1 MSLTLN
7 QLLLLILTFAA
18 VVAVTYLVMF
28 LSQLRKTAQE
38 AEKTLIEV
46 RSLVNNLNTTSQ
58 QVNEKIENL
67 GEVVEAG
74 KKAAVTISE
83 ASMLLSTRFMRPA
96 SRYWPILFPLIR
108 LGVRQ
113 LKKKNGRAF
122 GSAV

>member
-7 QLLLLILTFAA
+7 QFLLLILTFAA

-83 ASMLLSTRFMRPA
+83 ASMLLSTRFLRPA

-113 LKKKNGRAF
+113 LKKKKEVKKNGR
-122 GSAV
+122 